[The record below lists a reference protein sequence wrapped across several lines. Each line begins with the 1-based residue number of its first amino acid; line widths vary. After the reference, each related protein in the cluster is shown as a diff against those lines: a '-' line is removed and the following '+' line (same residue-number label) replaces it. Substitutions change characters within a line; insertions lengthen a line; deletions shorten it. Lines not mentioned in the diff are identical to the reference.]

1 MGKSGGRKK
10 KAGVSQNQN
19 QNQGAVGNSHTP
31 VVNGSV
37 DLDSSIF
44 SKRAHELKE
53 EGNKRFQ
60 AKDYVGALQQYE
72 NALKLTPKTHPDRAV
87 FHSNRAACLM
97 QMKPID
103 YDSVISECTMALQ
116 VQPSYVRALLRRA
129 RAFEAVGKYEMAMQD
144 AQILL
149 GADPNHRDALEI
161 AGRLRMALGP
171 RPEAQQDL
179 QSRPSPAA
187 LGASAV
193 GAAPIA
199 GLGPCLPARPMSK
212 KPAPLGGASAISV
225 NNRLEKPYQVTPAEN
240 GPQAKVQL
248 PKVILKPANGSSRPH
263 ADRNKDGQREK
274 ASSSASSVV
283 HGHSKDVAIRWR
295 PLKLVYDHD
304 IRLAQMPVTCSFK
317 VLRDIVSKRF
327 PMSKSVL
334 IKYKDSDGDLVTITC
349 TAELRSA
356 ESWVDG
362 LLPKDPDADKTDAI
376 GMLRLHVVEVSP
388 EQEPALLEEEEEK
401 PVESEGSKGDDSGSH
416 SSISDSVVE
425 TVDNESNK
433 AEKVTIKEKAATTEN
448 PDCKEVEMDD
458 WLFEFAQ
465 LFRTH
470 VGIDPDAHIDLH
482 ELGMELCSEALEETV
497 TSEEAQVLFDKAAL
511 KFQEVAAL
519 AFFNWG
525 NVHMCSA
532 RKRIPID
539 DSASKEMMATQLQAA
554 YDWVKEKYSLAKEK
568 YEEALLIKPDFYE
581 GLLALGQQQFEM
593 AKLYWSFIL
602 AKKEDLSNWDPTE
615 TLALFDSAELKM
627 KAATEMWEKIEE
639 QRANELKDPSAS
651 KKDELLRRRK
661 KQASGPEGEASAAG
675 GPAEI
680 SAEEAAEQAAVM
692 RSQIHLF
699 WGNMLFERS
708 QVECKLALA
717 GWKKN
722 LDTAVERF
730 KLAGASESDISTV
743 LKNHCSNEEA
753 AEGSKQMVESL
764 NTDEGANHKDDAS
777 QA

>member
-1 MGKSGGRKK
+1 
-10 KAGVSQNQN
+10 
-19 QNQGAVGNSHTP
+19 
-31 VVNGSV
+31 
-37 DLDSSIF
+37 
-44 SKRAHELKE
+44 
-53 EGNKRFQ
+53 
-60 AKDYVGALQQYE
+60 
-72 NALKLTPKTHPDRAV
+72 
-87 FHSNRAACLM
+87 
-97 QMKPID
+97 
-103 YDSVISECTMALQ
+103 
-116 VQPSYVRALLRRA
+116 
-129 RAFEAVGKYEMAMQD
+129 
-144 AQILL
+144 
-149 GADPNHRDALEI
+149 
-161 AGRLRMALGP
+161 
-171 RPEAQQDL
+171 
-179 QSRPSPAA
+179 
-187 LGASAV
+187 
-193 GAAPIA
+193 
-199 GLGPCLPARPMSK
+199 
-212 KPAPLGGASAISV
+212 
-225 NNRLEKPYQVTPAEN
+225 
-240 GPQAKVQL
+240 
-248 PKVILKPANGSSRPH
+248 
-263 ADRNKDGQREK
+263 
-274 ASSSASSVV
+274 
-283 HGHSKDVAIRWR
+283 
-295 PLKLVYDHD
+295 
-304 IRLAQMPVTCSFK
+304 MPVTCSFK

-334 IKYKDSDGDLVTITC
+334 VKYKDSDGDLVTITC

-356 ESWVDG
+356 ES
-362 LLPKDPDADKTDAI
+362 TDAI

-388 EQEPALLEEEEEK
+388 EQEPALL
-401 PVESEGSKGDDSGSH
+401 
-416 SSISDSVVE
+416 SDSVVE

-661 KQASGPEGEASAAG
+661 KQA
-675 GPAEI
+675 I

-764 NTDEGANHKDDAS
+764 NTDEGANHKNDAS